1 MDKLINGNR
10 YTFFKKNVDI
20 STISIFRANL
30 IQIYVHKKCLTKSVY
45 LNCIDYEY
53 SKNTK
58 FLFPFSLLIKVTN
71 LEIILNNKTNIPSE
85 ILRIIDSYL

>member
-10 YTFFKKNVDI
+10 YTFFKKNVDT

-30 IQIYVHKKCLTKSVY
+30 IQIYVHTCLTKSVY

-53 SKNTK
+53 SKNAK
-58 FLFPFSLLIKVTN
+58 LLFPLSSLIKVTN

-85 ILRIIDSYL
+85 ILRIIDNYL